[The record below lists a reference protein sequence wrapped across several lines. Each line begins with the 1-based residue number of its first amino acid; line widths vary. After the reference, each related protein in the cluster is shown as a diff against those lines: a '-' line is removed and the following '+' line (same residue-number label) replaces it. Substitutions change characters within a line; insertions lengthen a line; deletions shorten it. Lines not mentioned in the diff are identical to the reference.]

1 MRKLDDI
8 LDLGK
13 GLAFYLLVAALGL
26 AFYGTI
32 WLMLAIG
39 TILGG

>member
-1 MRKLDDI
+1 MKKLDDI
-8 LDLGK
+8 LDSGK

>member
-1 MRKLDDI
+1 MRKLDEI
-8 LDLGK
+8 LDSGK
-13 GLAFYLLVAALGL
+13 GLAFYLLVLALGL
-26 AFYGTI
+26 GFYATI

>member
-1 MRKLDDI
+1 MRKLDEI
-8 LDLGK
+8 LDSGK

-26 AFYGTI
+26 GAYATI

>member
-8 LDLGK
+8 LDSGK
-13 GLAFYLLVAALGL
+13 GLAFYLLVATLGL